1 LPLHPFFQQLQ
12 AASAGTPPSH
22 TLSLEMIR
30 EANLAMI
37 SMLGEPEVVGRVIDL
52 VIPVTTGKISIR
64 IYSPSGEG
72 PFPVLMTIHGG
83 GWIAGGLAVFDHV
96 SRALV
101 NRTGC
106 IAVSVE
112 HRLAPENKF
121 PVPLNDCYDALVW
134 ITEHISEYGGDPARI
149 AVLGES
155 AGGNLA
161 AGLALLARDRKGP
174 KLCGQI
180 LVNPALDWPEPG
192 RPSIQEMGE
201 GYGLTKG
208 DLIWCY
214 QQYMANESDK
224 QNPYFLPMVSDN
236 LSDLPPA
243 LIITAEYDL
252 LRDEGVAY
260 AERLNRAGVTA
271 KVVCIEG
278 VIHGFF
284 LLTALVEPAR
294 QAMDIVSK
302 ALRGMFEKNHN
313 L

>member
-1 LPLHPFFQQLQ
+1 MPLHPFFQQLQ
-12 AASAGTPPSH
+12 AASAETPPTH
-22 TLSLEMIR
+22 TLPLDVIR
-30 EANLAMI
+30 KANLAMLP
-37 SMLGEPEVVGRVIDL
+37 MLGEPEPVDQVSDL
-52 VIPVTTGKISIR
+52 AIPVKGGKISIR
-64 IYSPSGEG
+64 IYLPAGEG

-83 GWIAGGLAVFDHV
+83 GWIAGSLEVFDHV

-121 PVPLNDCYDALVW
+121 PIPLYDCYEALVW
-134 ITEHISEYGGDPARI
+134 ITEHISEYSGDPTRI

-161 AGLALLARDRKGP
+161 ASLALLARNRNGP

-180 LVNPALDWPEPG
+180 LVNPALDWPNPG
-192 RPSIQEMGE
+192 RSSIQEMGE

-224 QNPYFLPMVSDN
+224 QNPYFLPMVSED

-252 LRDEGVAY
+252 LRDEGSAY
-260 AERLNRAGVTA
+260 AERLNEAGARA

-294 QAMDIVSK
+294 QAMEIASNGIH
-302 ALRGMFEKNHN
+302 GMFEKNYE
-313 L
+313 